1 MLTKNVRQLLMM
13 TLMTVAFIGL
23 SGTSFAVQYV
33 KAPPL
38 AEAVKAQVQD
48 VKDGGA
54 CRYP

>member
-13 TLMTVAFIGL
+13 TLTTAAFIGL

-38 AEAVKAQVQD
+38 AEAVKAKVQD